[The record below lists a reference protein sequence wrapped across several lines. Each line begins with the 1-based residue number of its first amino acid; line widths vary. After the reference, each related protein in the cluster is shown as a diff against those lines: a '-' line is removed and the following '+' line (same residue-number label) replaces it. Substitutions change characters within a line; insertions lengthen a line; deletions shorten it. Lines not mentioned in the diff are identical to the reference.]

1 MRILCLVALL
11 PVAITVAFHQVVPG
25 LPLPHPDTVRPFAI
39 GPYDHVA
46 PLDIFG
52 LTGIPALL
60 VIVGMFFAAV
70 VLFVGGGRIGTK
82 PTRLE
87 WAGFGFLG
95 GGLISNGG
103 EVTLRGAVMDWVWFS
118 PDGIS
123 AIIFNTADVAL
134 VTGGVLIFGRFLRE
148 TVATVTELRFTPRS
162 R

>member
-11 PVAITVAFHQVVPG
+11 PVAITVALHQVVPG

-52 LTGIPALL
+52 LTGIPALM
-60 VIVGMFFAAV
+60 VIAGMFFAAV
-70 VLFVGGGRIGTK
+70 VLFIGGGRIGTK
-82 PTRLE
+82 PTRIE

-95 GGLISNGG
+95 GGLLSNAG
-103 EVTLRGAVMDWVWFS
+103 EVTLRGAVIDWVWFS
-118 PDGIS
+118 PNGTS
-123 AIIFNTADVAL
+123 AIIFNAADVAL

-148 TVATVTELRFTPRS
+148 TVAAVTELRFTPRS